1 MEIFP
6 GVFLASECGLNGWFA
21 TGDVSEERYYPA
33 SSGLYNYSRETDID
47 NKGMSSW
54 FGGIGLDA
62 WF

>member
-21 TGDVSEERYYPA
+21 TGDVSDEYDYTT
-33 SSGLYNYSRETDID
+33 SSGVNHFSHKADIS
-47 NKGMSSW
+47 NMGMSSW
-54 FGGIGLDA
+54 FGGIGLDT